1 MYVHW
6 GRTNLVWLNLSVYVV
21 ATVLVLCSL
30 FLCCV
35 AHSDQKVDAL
45 AGVREQ
51 LEQSRNMVHGLQQEV
66 GALEGWGRGWVHLRD
81 GAEGG
86 CT

>member
-21 ATVLVLCSL
+21 ATVLVLYSL

-35 AHSDQKVDAL
+35 APSDQKVDVL

-66 GALEGWGRGWVHLRD
+66 SAPEGWGRRWVRLRG
-81 GAEGG
+81 GAGGG